1 MMGEYIEEEREARS
15 SRKVYFIISLI
26 IMIGLAAAWRWT
38 PLNIYLSP
46 NRILALSGY
55 TYIVQNPVGP
65 FIVLG
70 VYVLGGLIMIPMT
83 IMILWTILIFG
94 PISGF
99 SYALIG
105 SLMSAGTS
113 YGLGHILGRDT
124 ITRFA
129 GRRINNI
136 SIRLSNHGVST
147 VTIVRLIPVAP
158 FTIVNMV
165 IGASHIRFRDFLL
178 GTFFGMVPAIFVI
191 TLLGNQI
198 EGVIQD
204 PGIKTFLRLV
214 ASGVVIVV
222 AIAYLRRRFLRREV

>member
-1 MMGEYIEEEREARS
+1 MMEEFMGEGEEARS

-26 IMIGLAAAWRWT
+26 LMIGLAAAWRWT
-38 PLNIYLSP
+38 PLNAYLSP
-46 NRILALSGY
+46 DRILALSGY
-55 TYIVQNPVGP
+55 TYIVQNPAGP

-70 VYVLGGLIMIPMT
+70 VYVLGGLVMIPMT
-83 IMILWTILIFG
+83 IMILWSVLIFG
-94 PISGF
+94 PLSGF

-124 ITRFA
+124 IRRFA
-129 GRRINNI
+129 GRRINII
-136 SIRLSNHGVST
+136 SKRLSDHGVAA
-147 VTIVRLIPVAP
+147 VTIVRFIPVAP

-178 GTFFGMVPAIFVI
+178 GTFFGMVPVIFVI

-198 EGVIQD
+198 ERVIQD
-204 PGIKTFLRLV
+204 PGIKSFLKLV
-214 ASGVVIVV
+214 ALGAVIGVGIV
-222 AIAYLRRRFLRREV
+222 YLRRRFLKRSV